1 MKIILGSV
9 NMKSSSILLPYDKI
23 KEFVL
28 SKYNLQDSK
37 LEQIKFKDT
46 EKQRAV
52 YCVSS
57 PTQKY
62 CLKKVYYKKE
72 DLLFVYSA
80 TEWLYRYN
88 IKVTRV
94 LPTCDNMRFVSYNN
108 MIFILMPWITGRKF
122 NYDDINDILKAS
134 TNLALMHKCS
144 SKFFPIESSSVRNGF
159 DRIDLSTK
167 KHFEQILDFCN
178 AAYKINDDFSKVLLS
193 NSESCIS
200 LAKKALEASSFINMG
215 NLRKSLCHL
224 DYVNKNIIFD
234 NLDNIWII
242 DFDNCKMDFCA
253 HDISYFLRR
262 ILKRDSTVWNNE
274 ILINTLNSYEY
285 VKNLNLDEYLYI
297 LSYLA
302 FPQKYWKICRD
313 YYKNIRKCNKNSF
326 INLLKDSIKYN
337 REQLEFTKNFANYIN
352 GKFNVDLKYSN

>member
-1 MKIILGSV
+1 
-9 NMKSSSILLPYDKI
+9 MKSSSILLPYDKI

-28 SKYNLQDSK
+28 SKYNLQNSQI
-37 LEQIKFKDT
+37 EQIKFKNT

-52 YCVSS
+52 YSITS
-57 PTQKY
+57 PSQKY

-88 IKVTRV
+88 INVTRV

-108 MIFILMPWITGRKF
+108 MIFILMPWINGRKF
-122 NYDDINDILKAS
+122 NYDNMNDILKAS
-134 TNLALMHKCS
+134 KNLALMHKCS
-144 SKFFPIESSSVRNGF
+144 SNFFPIQGSSVRNGF

-167 KHFEQILDFCN
+167 KHFDQILDFCN
-178 AAYKINDDFSKVLLS
+178 TAYKINDEFSKVLIN
-193 NSESCIS
+193 NSENCIS
-200 LAKKALEASSFINMG
+200 LAKKALEAASFINIG
-215 NLRKSLCHL
+215 NLNKSLCHL

-234 NLDNIWII
+234 DLDNIWII
-242 DFDNCKMDFCA
+242 DFDNCRIDFCA

-274 ILINTLNSYEY
+274 ILINTLNSYEDIR
-285 VKNLNLDEYLYI
+285 NLNLDEYLYI

-313 YYKNIRKCNKNSF
+313 YYKNIKKCNKGSF

-337 REQLEFTKNFANYIN
+337 KEQLEFSKNFANYIN
-352 GKFNVDLKYSN
+352 GKFNVNLKYSN

>member
-9 NMKSSSILLPYDKI
+9 NMKSSNILLPYDKI

-28 SKYNLQDSK
+28 SKYNLQDS
-37 LEQIKFKDT
+37 EIQQIKFKDT

-52 YCVSS
+52 YAVGYG
-57 PTQKY
+57 PQKY

-88 IKVTRV
+88 INVTRV
-94 LPTCDNMRFVSYNN
+94 LPTHNNMRFVSYND
-108 MIFILMPWITGRKF
+108 MIFILMPWVNGRKF
-122 NYDDINDILKAS
+122 NYDNSNDLLKAS
-134 TNLALMHKCS
+134 KNLALMHKCS
-144 SKFFPIESSSVRNGF
+144 SSFFPIQGSSLRNGF

-178 AAYKINDDFSKVLLS
+178 TAYKINDEFSKVLLS
-193 NSESCIS
+193 NSEICIS
-200 LAKKALEASSFINMG
+200 LAKKALEASSFINTN
-215 NLRKSLCHL
+215 NLKRSLCHL

-234 NLDNIWII
+234 ESDNIWII
-242 DFDNCKMDFCA
+242 DFDNCKMDFCV

-274 ILINTLNSYEY
+274 ILINTLNSYED

-302 FPQKYWKICRD
+302 FPQKFWKICRD
-313 YYKNIRKCNKNSF
+313 YYKNIRKCNKGSF

-337 REQLEFTKNFANYIN
+337 REQLEFSKNLANYIN
-352 GKFNVDLKYSN
+352 NKFNVDLKYSD